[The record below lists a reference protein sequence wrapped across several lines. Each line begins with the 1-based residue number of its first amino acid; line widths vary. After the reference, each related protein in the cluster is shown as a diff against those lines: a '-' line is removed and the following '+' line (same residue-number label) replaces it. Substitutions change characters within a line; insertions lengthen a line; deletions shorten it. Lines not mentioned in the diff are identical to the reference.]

1 MNVNVWYYL
10 GYVITLCPMGFVVA
24 DRVDRSNPQY
34 PVFGSL
40 KRAMAYVN
48 SNIKKG

>member
-1 MNVNVWYYL
+1 MNVWYYL

-24 DRVDRSNPQY
+24 DRVDRYNPDY

-40 KRAMAYVN
+40 KKAVVYVDGN
-48 SNIKKG
+48 VKKG